1 MSYMNTGGPA
11 FPRPASVAPRVA
23 DIEQQDG
30 MTLRDY
36 FAAHALMGMLASRD
50 PKLPRFDPDDV
61 AEYAYSV
68 ADAMLKAGES

>member
-11 FPRPASVAPRVA
+11 FPRP
-23 DIEQQDG
+23 
-30 MTLRDY
+30 RDY